1 MNLVWKLLRR
11 HISSGQFV
19 GFALANLV
27 GMFIVLLG
35 VQFYRDVVPL
45 FTAED
50 SFLKDET
57 LVVSKHISA
66 AGSLTAS
73 DNTFSEEEIT
83 EMARQPFCK
92 HLGVF
97 HSSQY
102 KVSAAMSVGGAEA
115 FSTDLFFDAIP
126 DEFVGADTTVW
137 HYTMGSSEIPI
148 ILPRSYLALY
158 NFGFAQSR
166 GLPKLSEG
174 LAGLIRLRIIIH
186 AEGHHDQ
193 FAGRVIGF
201 SNRINTILVPLEF
214 IMWSN
219 ARYAPNGDEAPS
231 RVVMAVGNPTDD
243 RINTFMDKHA
253 YEVEDSKLEAGK
265 MTFFLKIVIALVLSV
280 GLLISGLSF
289 YILMLSIFLL
299 VQKNSEKL
307 ENLLLIGYSPSR
319 VARPYQL
326 LTLGMN
332 VFVALVALAAL
343 ALVRR
348 YYLGLIAL
356 IYPQVEVGGMLPAVV
371 VAIVLLAVVSLF
383 NMWAIRR
390 KIMHIWN
397 RKE

>member
-1 MNLVWKLLRR
+1 MSLVWKLLRR
-11 HISSGQFV
+11 HISPGQFA

-27 GMFIVLLG
+27 GMFIVLLS

-73 DNTFSEEEIT
+73 DNTFSEADIAEI
-83 EMARQPFCK
+83 ARQPFCK
-92 HLGVF
+92 RLGVF

-102 KVSAAMSVGGAEA
+102 KVSAAMSVGGAES
-115 FSTDLFFDAIP
+115 FSTDLFFDAVP
-126 DEFVGADTTVW
+126 DEFVGADTAAW
-137 HYTMGSSEIPI
+137 HYTAGATEVPI

-158 NFGFAQSR
+158 NFGFAQSH

-174 LAGLIRLRIIIH
+174 LTSLIRLRIIIH

-193 FAGRVIGF
+193 FSGRVIGF
-201 SNRINTILVPLEF
+201 SNRINTILVPLDF
-214 IMWSN
+214 ITWSN
-219 ARYAPNGDEAPS
+219 ACYAPNGDDAPS

-243 RINTFMDKHA
+243 RISTFMDKHA
-253 YEVEDSKLEAGK
+253 YEVEDGKLEAGK
-265 MTFFLKIVIALVLSV
+265 VTFFLKIVMGLVLSV
-280 GLLISGLSF
+280 GLLISVLSF

-307 ENLLLIGYSPSR
+307 ENLLLIGYSPGR

-332 VFVALVALAAL
+332 VLVAVVALVALA
-343 ALVRR
+343 LVRH
-348 YYLGLIAL
+348 YYLGLMEL
-356 IYPQVEVGGMLPAVV
+356 IYPQVEAGSLLPAVMT
-371 VAIVLLAVVSLF
+371 AGALLLVVSAL
-383 NMWAIRR
+383 NIWAIRR
-390 KIMHIWN
+390 KVMHIWK